1 MSILLNR
8 GIGRGIA
15 LSLARDGAKV
25 VVNYQKD
32 IKAAQAV
39 VDAINSV
46 KTGSAVA
53 IQGDVSLSTDVDRLF
68 TETKRIF
75 GRIDIVVANSG
86 IGCMGPLATV
96 TNDEFARV
104 FDVNVKGTFYTLRA
118 AANNIENNGTI
129 ISISY
134 LLAFFGCLSC
144 ILLTCTGRVIV
155 IGSIGRPG
163 TSPGAGVYASS
174 KAATEV
180 LANTLAQELGGK
192 GVTVN
197 TIHPGKRLSQ
207 HNLHQ

>member
-1 MSILLNR
+1 MSFYLFVILNR

-68 TETKRIF
+68 TETKRIY

-86 IGCMGPLATV
+86 KDAIDDNYLPNVKVQLTGEWMKTDVHRCIWGV
-96 TNDEFARV
+96 TNR
-104 FDVNVKGTFYTLRA
+104 
-118 AANNIENNGTI
+118 
-129 ISISY
+129 SY
-134 LLAFFGCLSC
+134 N
-144 ILLTCTGRVIV
+144 
-155 IGSIGRPG
+155 
-163 TSPGAGVYASS
+163 
-174 KAATEV
+174 K
-180 LANTLAQELGGK
+180 
-192 GVTVN
+192 
-197 TIHPGKRLSQ
+197 
-207 HNLHQ
+207 